1 MHNVIMEVYVCAF
14 VFSSHQMRKM
24 HIKCHF
30 LMKAK
35 HANKNSQ
42 LCTNVIERALSC
54 VDLRFLFLVLI
65 KVQERHESAR
75 SKWLFFPFFWLLL
88 LLFALLASSVAL
100 YIQFLILLSSWCNQ
114 TKTRSERYLSMFF
127 FYFCK
132 SQDDTEWVIIER
144 NYVLCQIHESYLK
157 YLNLIFHT
165 VFAFL
170 MLPKSEGSTKIVCD
184 LCFRKNDPIK
194 WQIELVTQLMS

>member
-75 SKWLFFPFFWLLL
+75 SKWLFSPVSGCCCCCLRCLLL
-88 LLFALLASSVAL
+88 QLLCIFNFWYCCQVDVIKQKPGANDTC
-100 YIQFLILLSSWCNQ
+100 QCFFLFL
-114 TKTRSERYLSMFF
+114 
-127 FYFCK
+127 
-132 SQDDTEWVIIER
+132 
-144 NYVLCQIHESYLK
+144 QISRRHRMSY
-157 YLNLIFHT
+157 YRT
-165 VFAFL
+165 
-170 MLPKSEGSTKIVCD
+170 
-184 LCFRKNDPIK
+184 
-194 WQIELVTQLMS
+194 

>member
-1 MHNVIMEVYVCAF
+1 MEVYVCAF

-42 LCTNVIERALSC
+42 LCSNVIERALSC

-75 SKWLFFPFFWLLL
+75 SKWLFFPCFWLLL

-127 FYFCK
+127 SIFANLKTTQNELLSNVITSCARYTNPTWSISIWYF
-132 SQDDTEWVIIER
+132 T
-144 NYVLCQIHESYLK
+144 L
-157 YLNLIFHT
+157 
-165 VFAFL
+165 FL
-170 MLPKSEGSTKIVCD
+170 LS
-184 LCFRKNDPIK
+184 
-194 WQIELVTQLMS
+194 